1 MNPLE
6 RILVSARDEVARRQ
20 RARPLAQV
28 RAAGA
33 QRAASG
39 DRRDFR
45 AALNQPGLSLI
56 AEHKRRS
63 PSAGAIREELT
74 LPEVVSAYERAG
86 ARALSVLT
94 EGPNFGGSLD
104 DLSAAR
110 EAVAL
115 PILRKD
121 FVVDPYQVHEALA
134 AGADAIL
141 LIVAALPA
149 PELAALH
156 ALATELGLDVLVE
169 VHDQAELE
177 VALDLGAP
185 VIGVNNRDLTTLV
198 VDTRLTVRLRSLIP
212 AGITVVA
219 ESGFSRREEL
229 DELVAERVDAVLIGE
244 SLMRSR
250 DIEAACRALTSPRP
264 ESAI

>member
-1 MNPLE
+1 VNTLE
-6 RILVSARDEVARRQ
+6 RILASTRDEVARR
-20 RARPLAQV
+20 RIARPLAEV

-33 QRAASG
+33 DRAAAG

-45 AALNQPGLSLI
+45 AALSRPGLSLI

-63 PSAGAIREELT
+63 PSAGAIREELS

-94 EGPNFGGSLD
+94 EGPNFGGSLE
-104 DLSAAR
+104 DLGAAR
-110 EAVAL
+110 EAAAL

-121 FVVDPYQVHEALA
+121 FVVDPYQVHEALG

-149 PELAALH
+149 PRLAELH

-169 VHDQAELE
+169 VHDQGELE
-177 VALDLGAP
+177 IALGLGAP
-185 VIGVNNRDLTTLV
+185 VIGINNRDLTTLV
-198 VDTRLTVRLRSLIP
+198 VDTRRTLLLRSLIP
-212 AGITVVA
+212 AGTTVVA

-229 DELVAERVDAVLIGE
+229 DELLGAGIDAVLIGE
-244 SLMRSR
+244 SLMRAP
-250 DIEAACRALTSPRP
+250 DIEAACRALTASRLQSPL
-264 ESAI
+264 